1 MLMHVP
7 HFTKIS
13 KLMHAPRI
21 TEIDILMHLPV
32 YVSDVTAF

>member
-7 HFTKIS
+7 HFTKIR